1 MRNFYFGLD
10 LGHAEWKFSALEE
23 LADGNF
29 VFFNQAI
36 KNEFIR
42 KGEIIDQANFE
53 EQLKLVLENLS
64 ESLGS
69 YPIRDITLAI
79 SFPQTQTYFQKG
91 YVIFENNIK
100 EEDIEKAL
108 RVTRASINL
117 ANQEILLEKPYRYI
131 LDTEE
136 ELRDPIGMAGRRL
149 DVEAILLTVHRSQ
162 IEKIR
167 QVFKNI
173 GISINSIL
181 PSAYAKS
188 LISISKRD
196 KDIGVGFL
204 DLGAE
209 TTSFLVFSEG
219 NLVQFKIFPWG
230 NQNLTEELAIRYK
243 IDLVDA
249 EELKKFVFSQARDE
263 KGKKPTTI
271 KLEKNTFSR
280 NLVSKFLEKIL
291 KKYIDENGLADFLKE
306 TRKKFKMPGGLI
318 LSGGLAQVNELSD
331 LFKKTLEAPIKL
343 PKNELNYIKVN
354 HDDEDFIKFSASL
367 ACAYNSAQQVD
378 RSNIFSK
385 IKKIFRSFSG

>member
-69 YPIRDITLAI
+69 YPIRDITLTI

-149 DVEAILLTVHRSQ
+149 E
-162 IEKIR
+162 
-167 QVFKNI
+167 
-173 GISINSIL
+173 
-181 PSAYAKS
+181 
-188 LISISKRD
+188 
-196 KDIGVGFL
+196 
-204 DLGAE
+204 E
-209 TTSFLVFSEG
+209 T
-219 NLVQFKIFPWG
+219 
-230 NQNLTEELAIRYK
+230 
-243 IDLVDA
+243 
-249 EELKKFVFSQARDE
+249 
-263 KGKKPTTI
+263 
-271 KLEKNTFSR
+271 
-280 NLVSKFLEKIL
+280 
-291 KKYIDENGLADFLKE
+291 
-306 TRKKFKMPGGLI
+306 
-318 LSGGLAQVNELSD
+318 
-331 LFKKTLEAPIKL
+331 
-343 PKNELNYIKVN
+343 
-354 HDDEDFIKFSASL
+354 
-367 ACAYNSAQQVD
+367 
-378 RSNIFSK
+378 
-385 IKKIFRSFSG
+385 